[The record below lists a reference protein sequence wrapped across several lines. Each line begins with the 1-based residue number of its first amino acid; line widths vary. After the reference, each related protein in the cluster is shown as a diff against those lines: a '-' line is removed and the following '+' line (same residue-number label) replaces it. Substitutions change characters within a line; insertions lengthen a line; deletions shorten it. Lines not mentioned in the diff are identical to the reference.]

1 MLLLSVIIQPNDE
14 VISDV
19 RLMKESL
26 SSKIGWYH
34 SKNSLAH
41 ITINE
46 FETNE
51 SELEKIKRKLSTISR
66 YLKTQEVIF
75 DDFGTFPNGA
85 FFLSP
90 EADSKLYLK
99 KTMQEI
105 HLTFGYKTH
114 IKSSEPHISIGRK
127 LSLEQIEIGIAL
139 FDKPNLSFPCDRL
152 SLRLFNTERKQFDVI
167 EEFLFGNEDMVGK
180 QGVLF

>member
-1 MLLLSVIIQPNDE
+1 MLLLSVIIHPSDE
-14 VISDV
+14 IIEEV
-19 RLMKESL
+19 RLMKETL
-26 SSKIGWYH
+26 ASKIGWYH

-46 FETNE
+46 LETNE

-90 EADSKLYLK
+90 DVDSRLYLK
-99 KTMQEI
+99 NTMQDF
-105 HLTFGYKTH
+105 HNSFDYKTT

-127 LSLEQIEIGIAL
+127 LTLEQIEIGKAL
-139 FDKPNLSFPCDRL
+139 FEKPNLSFTCNRIA
-152 SLRLFNTERKQFDVI
+152 LRLFNTERRQFDII
-167 EEFLFGNEDMVGK
+167 EEYSFGNECRGGE